1 MWKFSRSLSINCFI
15 VIKPIQMRITS
26 CQLEWFQWAKIPL
39 FFFFLTFVIQPF
51 FFSTYVLISLKHT
64 WSRESLAE
72 MYWILGLMKD
82 LQKYMS
88 TLSWIKSILRC
99 IYSDL
104 TSEAYLI
111 ILNIPKEL
119 KQIKYF
125 NIIEYSIFN
134 ITQTFL

>member
-1 MWKFSRSLSINCFI
+1 
-15 VIKPIQMRITS
+15 
-26 CQLEWFQWAKIPL
+26 
-39 FFFFLTFVIQPF
+39 
-51 FFSTYVLISLKHT
+51 
-64 WSRESLAE
+64 

-88 TLSWIKSILRC
+88 TLSWIKSILRF